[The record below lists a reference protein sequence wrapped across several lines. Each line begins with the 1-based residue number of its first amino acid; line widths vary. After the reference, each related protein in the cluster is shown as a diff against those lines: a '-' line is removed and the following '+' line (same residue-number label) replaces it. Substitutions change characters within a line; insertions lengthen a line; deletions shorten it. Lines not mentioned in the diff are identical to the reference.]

1 MDESAP
7 GQAAA
12 LLIDAFQ
19 SQAARAPRAAGVYL
33 MKDGDGRILYVGKS
47 VDIRSREASSRYL
60 RTVKRAG
67 DALSGFDPFFLR
79 YIETIRQ
86 SEAERQAFEKA
97 AWYQI
102 MLQRYRASISRQL
115 FLDRFQRHGLI
126 MRERGRWP
134 NTFEFFRGR
143 LMRRNGGMTPVDELF
158 AESGEPAGKTSPGPG
173 LSRRSRINSR
183 AHLARDARRRT
194 F

>member
-143 LMRRNGGMTPVDELF
+143 LMRLRR
-158 AESGEPAGKTSPGPG
+158 ESGEPAGKTSPGPG